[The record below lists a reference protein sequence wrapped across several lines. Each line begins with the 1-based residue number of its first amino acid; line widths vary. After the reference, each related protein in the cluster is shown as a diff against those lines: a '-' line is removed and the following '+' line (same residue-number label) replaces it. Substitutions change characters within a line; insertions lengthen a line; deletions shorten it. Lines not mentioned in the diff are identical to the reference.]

1 MAAGANAKAVKSAA
15 ARWPA
20 RLAWTGVALA
30 LLATAWLRAGGDTWW
45 PAFVLLFGPRWIGL
59 GLVAFSV
66 PLLVN
71 RARRGL
77 VPLGVTLAIVLVG
90 IMGWR
95 LGPARAGIGVPKGTT
110 LRLLEYNVATK
121 LPVANAILAE
131 LDNLGVDV
139 AVLVEC
145 PRNATPLPPVGA
157 WQSRKA
163 GELCLYSRFPI
174 ADWSVRSQDDIWLIH
189 GKAAVARGTLVVG
202 ADTLDIG
209 LLHLKSPR
217 DALSELR
224 HPTFAA
230 HLPQLIDSVSRIRDL
245 ESGRARTYI
254 ESNREGEPL
263 VIAGDFNTPVESRIF
278 ARWWSGFSDAFEHAG
293 IGFGYSWH
301 SRWHGLRIDHILGG
315 NGVVARRTWIG
326 PDLGSDHVPVIAD
339 LTIPAGQRTSVAR

>member
-1 MAAGANAKAVKSAA
+1 MRSAA
-15 ARWPA
+15 PDWPV
-20 RLAWTGVALA
+20 RLSWIGVALA
-30 LLATAWLRAGGDTWW
+30 LLVSAWLRAGGDAWW
-45 PAFVLLFGPRWIGL
+45 PAFVLLFGPRWVAL
-59 GLVAFSV
+59 GLVAFSLPLLIRRPLRGCV
-66 PLLVN
+66 PLALTVLV
-71 RARRGL
+71 
-77 VPLGVTLAIVLVG
+77 VLVG

-95 LGPARAGIGVPKGTT
+95 VGPVRVGVGVPHGTT

-131 LDNLGVDV
+131 LNDLRVDV

-145 PRNATPLPPVGA
+145 PRNATPMPPVGP
-157 WQSRKA
+157 WQWRKA
-163 GELCLYSRFPI
+163 GELCLYSRYPI
-174 ADWSVRSQDDIWLIH
+174 AHWRVRSQDDIWLIH
-189 GKAAVARGTLVVG
+189 GKAAVARGDVVVG
-202 ADTLDIG
+202 ADTLGVG

-217 DALSELR
+217 DALAELR

-230 HLPQLIDSVSRIRDL
+230 HLPRLIDSVSRIRDL
-245 ESGRARTYI
+245 ESGRARTFI
-254 ESNREGEPL
+254 ESNGGREPL

-301 SRWHGLRIDHILGG
+301 SRWHGLRIDHILGA

-339 LTIPAGQRTSVAR
+339 LAIPAGQRISVAR